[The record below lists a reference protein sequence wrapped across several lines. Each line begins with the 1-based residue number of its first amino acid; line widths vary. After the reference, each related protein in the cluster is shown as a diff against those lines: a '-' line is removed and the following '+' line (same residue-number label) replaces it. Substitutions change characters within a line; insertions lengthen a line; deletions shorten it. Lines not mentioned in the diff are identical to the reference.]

1 MGATLPKQYLRIAHK
16 TLLEHCL
23 EVFVSH
29 PNISEIVVCL
39 HPQDRKFAKLEITK
53 HPKVS
58 SVIGGDT
65 RAESVLQG
73 LYYVKRSRQNKT
85 VLVHDAAR
93 PGLTHVAL
101 NRLLA
106 YSRHYPS
113 AILALPV
120 IDTIKQVV
128 SVREV
133 QDDAVKND
141 AVKIERTLDRT
152 SMWQAQTPQMFHVEE
167 LCTAIERSLA
177 QGVDI
182 TDEASAIEFI
192 GGEVHLVEGEAR
204 NMKVT
209 RPEDLEIMQFYL
221 AQRDTL

>member
-1 MGATLPKQYLRIAHK
+1 MGAVLPKQYLRIADK

-23 EVFVSH
+23 DVFVSH
-29 PNISEIVVCL
+29 PDISDIVICL
-39 HPQDRKFAKLEITK
+39 HPEDRQFANLEISK
-53 HPKVS
+53 NPKVS
-58 SVIGGDT
+58 SVIGGAT

-73 LYYVKRSRQNKT
+73 LYYVKQHSQNKI

-93 PGLTHVAL
+93 PGLTHQAL

-106 YSRHYPS
+106 YSLHFSS
-113 AILALPV
+113 AILAIPV

-128 SVREV
+128 DSSSTP
-133 QDDAVKND
+133 DH
-141 AVKIERTLDRT
+141 AVKIARTLDRT
-152 SMWQAQTPQMFHVEE
+152 SMWQAQTPQMFNVEK
-167 LCTAIERSLA
+167 LCIAIETSLA
-177 QGVDI
+177 QGAEI

-192 GGEVHLVEGEAR
+192 GDEVHLIEGEAR

-221 AQRDTL
+221 SQRDTL